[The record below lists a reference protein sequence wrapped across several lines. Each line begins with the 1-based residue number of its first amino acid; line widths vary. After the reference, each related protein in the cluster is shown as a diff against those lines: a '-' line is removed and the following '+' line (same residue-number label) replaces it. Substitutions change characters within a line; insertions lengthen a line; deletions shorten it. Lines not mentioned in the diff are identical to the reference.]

1 MREGE
6 QSAIYL
12 NTALTGALATG
23 PAIVE
28 QSEPGQSCRQMLT
41 KQREELKEVLVR
53 HQNAFARPVRA
64 YHEFDGLESLTP
76 RGNKRHH
83 YPSVPRSDDHAPEP
97 YLACLP

>member
-1 MREGE
+1 MLLNTNGRTVKDFSNCWEILSREEE

-12 NTALTGALATG
+12 NTTLTGALATG

-76 RGNKRHH
+76 WRHKRPH
-83 YPSVPRSDDHAPEP
+83 
-97 YLACLP
+97 